1 MLQEGLVGVMKELKD
16 NKDIA
21 IPDEWIYDYNKP
33 DEDNKKSWESHRK
46 AAADAWR
53 KLDANESSNSN

>member
-1 MLQEGLVGVMKELKD
+1 MKELKD